1 MFISIELNHRFL
13 PLMKSTTYINLR
25 NVYRMDLMKNKV
37 NIYTSLKPQTV
48 ANSIS
53 FPSEQDAKAFV
64 DLCMVNIGLEKQIQP
79 QERKQKQVER
89 LDQPSP
95 DPLAIA
101 AIADTQE
108 LR

>member
-13 PLMKSTTYINLR
+13 PLMKSTSYINLR
-25 NVYRMDLMKNKV
+25 NVYRIGHTKNKV
-37 NIYTSLKPQTV
+37 NIYSSLKPQTV

-64 DLCMVNIGLEKQIQP
+64 DLCMNIALEKETQP
-79 QERKQKQVER
+79 QEKKEKPVER
-89 LDQPSP
+89 LDQASP